1 MTRLAS
7 SPGRTATPLEIGR
20 EELNAIAKA
29 ALAED
34 LGEGDLTTRL
44 TISEDARATGTF
56 YAQQKLV
63 LAGLVLAEVI
73 FRSLEL
79 SCRWQAL
86 AADGDEVGSGAPLA
100 RVEGKAATLLAGER
114 VSLNFLQH
122 LSGIATLTRAY
133 VRELAGLRTELLD
146 TRKTTPGLRALEK
159 YAVRMGG
166 GRNHR
171 MRLDDAVLIKNNHVT
186 LAGGITSA
194 VSAAKKQ
201 NGVAVEVEVRNPKD
215 LEEAIT
221 AGADSLLLDN
231 MTPGRV
237 RESVMLAKGRARLEV
252 SGGVTLATV
261 RAYAETGVDA
271 ISVGALTHSAPAVA
285 IHFLVERA

>member
-1 MTRLAS
+1 MTQAAGSPS
-7 SPGRTATPLEIGR
+7 SAAAPFEPAR
-20 EELNAIAKA
+20 EELRALATA

-34 LGEGDLTTRL
+34 TGQGDLTTRL
-44 TISEDARATGTF
+44 TIPEGTRAAGTF

-63 LAGLVLAEVI
+63 AAGLLLAEEI
-73 FRSLEL
+73 FRSLEPEI
-79 SCRWQAL
+79 SWEARAH
-86 AADGDEVGSGAPLA
+86 DGEEVTSGVPLA
-100 RVEGKAATLLAGER
+100 RVEGKAASLLGGER
-114 VSLNFLQH
+114 VGLNFLQH

-133 VRELAGLRTELLD
+133 VLELDGLRTELLD

-171 MRLDDAVLIKNNHVT
+171 MRLDDAVLIKNNHLT
-186 LAGGITSA
+186 LAGGITAA
-194 VSAAKKQ
+194 VSRAKKQ
-201 NGVAVEVEVRNPKD
+201 RDVAVEVEVQNPKE
-215 LEEAIT
+215 LEEAIA

-231 MTPGRV
+231 MTPERV
-237 RESVMLAKGRARLEV
+237 RECVKLARGRARLEV

-285 IHFLVERA
+285 IHFLVERM

>member
-1 MTRLAS
+1 MTRVAS
-7 SPGRTATPLEIGR
+7 SPSRAATPLAIGQ
-20 EELNAIAKA
+20 EELHAIAKA

-34 LGEGDLTTRL
+34 IGKGDLTTRL
-44 TISEDARATGTF
+44 TISEGARATGTF
-56 YAQQKLV
+56 YAQQSLV
-63 LAGLVLAEVI
+63 LAGLLLAEEI
-73 FRSLEL
+73 FRTLEPA
-79 SCRWQAL
+79 CRWQAL
-86 AADGDEVGSGAPLA
+86 ATDGDEVGSGAPLA
-100 RVEGKAATLLAGER
+100 RVEGNAETILGGER
-114 VSLNFLQH
+114 VALNFLQH

-171 MRLDDAVLIKNNHVT
+171 IRLDDAVLIKNNHLT
-186 LAGGITSA
+186 LGGGISA
-194 VSAAKKQ
+194 AVGRAKKQ
-201 NGVAVEVEVRNPKD
+201 QELPVEVEVRNPRE
-215 LEEAIT
+215 LEQAIA

-231 MTPGRV
+231 MTPDRV
-237 RESVMLAKGRARLEV
+237 RECVKLARGRARLEV
-252 SGGVTLATV
+252 SGGVTLDTV

-285 IHFLVERA
+285 IHFLVEPA